1 MQRPPRGSPPATKPV
16 PGRNPYKEARRAIYA
31 LCPMRVRNWREERY
45 CAKYGEVE
53 LHLVEF
59 LCRADEYAI
68 DVGANVGTYVHSLRR
83 YARRV
88 IAYEPIPAMTEE
100 LRRKFGR
107 NVDVH
112 VVALSDGAG
121 VVELRIPLIEDQEVL
136 GCSTIAPEAAADYP
150 VCRTIEVRTDRL
162 DDVYRGQVGFMKID
176 VEGHELAVL
185 RGARETIR
193 RCQPRLLV
201 EVEERLSP
209 GGVLRTASFL
219 AELGY
224 RGYYVHGRQL
234 EPIERFSAA
243 TLQHPAKQPD
253 LTAPLSE
260 SHRSASYVNNFIF
273 LPPDE
278 PAETRD
284 LMAARLAR
292 L

>member
-1 MQRPPRGSPPATKPV
+1 MQRLPRGSTPAMKPV
-16 PGRNPYKEARRAIYA
+16 ARRNPYKEARRAIYA
-31 LCPMRVRNWREERY
+31 LCPRRVRNWREERY

-59 LCRADEYAI
+59 LCRADEDAI

-88 IAYEPIPAMTEE
+88 IAYEPIPAMAEE
-100 LRRKFGR
+100 LRRKFRR
-107 NVDVH
+107 NVDVN
-112 VVALSDGAG
+112 VVALSDVAG

-150 VCRTIEVRTDRL
+150 VYRTIEVQTDRL
-162 DDVYRGQVGFMKID
+162 DNVYRGQVGCMKID

-193 RCQPRLLV
+193 RCRPRLLV
-201 EVEERLSP
+201 EIEERLSP
-209 GGVLRTASFL
+209 GGVLRTASFFD
-219 AELGY
+219 ELGY
-224 RGYYVHGRQL
+224 RGYYVLGRQV
-234 EPIERFSAA
+234 EPIGRFSAD
-243 TLQHPAKQPD
+243 TLQQPANQPD
-253 LTAPLSE
+253 LTVPLRE
-260 SHRSASYVNNFIF
+260 MHRSASYVNNFIF

-278 PAETRD
+278 PVGTRD
-284 LMAARLAR
+284 RMAARLAR